1 MRYIETVKLVVVVL
15 LTTAVCFAENYTV
28 SLYFEQPEEALNTL
42 FRTQAF
48 PHPVGDHNG
57 AAYDIYL
64 WDPVI
69 DIKPGTVSFL
79 FTIHADLIVSGNPQH
94 YTYAFDIPLAIP
106 SGELSVS
113 GIIAFLEGI
122 PAQINSMDGP
132 QWVKDIIIAEYEGL
146 ELTVYPNSLLEDAN
160 ASIPGFIDVEVTD
173 ISFSWEALTD
183 LLQYTLS
190 VDITANTPLIT
201 GQWQEDG
208 SYYLFRFHPN
218 VETQVL
224 FIGVYNVHGNGE
236 DSDPDMLLT
245 PNVWSDP
252 IRISFGNVIASANY
266 RCKVLFGSPY
276 GWFAVYYSFS
286 NLGQS
291 GWNYMSIT
299 STI

>member
-1 MRYIETVKLVVVVL
+1 MRYIETVKLAIVVL
-15 LTTAVCFAENYTV
+15 LTTVACFAENYTV
-28 SLYFEQPEEALNTL
+28 TLYFEQTEEALTTL
-42 FRTQAF
+42 FRTQLF
-48 PHPVGDHNG
+48 PHPLGDYNG
-57 AAYDIYL
+57 DAYDIYL
-64 WDPVI
+64 WDPAI
-69 DIKPGTVSFL
+69 DIEPGIVSFL
-79 FTIHADLIVSGNPQH
+79 FTIHADLVIGGNPQH

-113 GIIAFLEGI
+113 GIITFLEGI
-122 PAQINSMDGP
+122 PGQINSMDGP

-160 ASIPGFIDVEVTD
+160 ASIPGFIDVTVID
-173 ISFSWEALTD
+173 ISFSWEALAD

-190 VDITANTPLIT
+190 VNVDANAPLII

-224 FIGVYNVHGNGE
+224 FIGVYDLVGWGDDNDPGVVLIPDEWSYAVSIYWAISIPNG
-236 DSDPDMLLT
+236 
-245 PNVWSDP
+245 
-252 IRISFGNVIASANY
+252 NY
-266 RCKVLFGSPY
+266 RCKVLFGQPY
-276 GWFAVYYSFS
+276 GWFAVYYSF
-286 NLGQS
+286 NNVDQS